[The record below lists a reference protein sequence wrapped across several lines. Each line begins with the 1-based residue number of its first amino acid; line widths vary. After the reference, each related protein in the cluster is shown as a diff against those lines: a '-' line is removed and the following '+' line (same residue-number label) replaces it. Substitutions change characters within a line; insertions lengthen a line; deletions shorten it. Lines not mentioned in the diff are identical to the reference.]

1 MQRSL
6 FIRTE
11 SGDTNGSRSGQDS
24 SRLPLPVGVFAL
36 FAVSTIW
43 PLWPLLIA
51 PMTQAWDW
59 VPTDQEIQRY
69 RKSWNPLSNGP
80 IFLSGVD
87 IHPQGQFTV
96 HPFIFSQI
104 SEKRFGNQLTD
115 HRTAASVY
123 SYQVA
128 PVVTMAYG
136 LTNHLELNMGLSGS
150 AFWATARISS
160 TGGRVAPGPSTPGS
174 ATHRS
179 ISSIARSCR
188 TTMVGALP

>member
-11 SGDTNGSRSGQDS
+11 SWDTNGPRSGQDS
-24 SRLPLPVGVFAL
+24 FWLPLPVGVLTLLAAIAL
-36 FAVSTIW
+36 
-43 PLWPLLIA
+43 LPLLLA

-115 HRTAASVY
+115 HRTAASVH

-136 LTNHLELNMGLSGS
+136 LTNHLELNVGLSGS
-150 AFWATARISS
+150 AFWANSS
-160 TGGRVAPGPSTPGS
+160 DQFNR
-174 ATHRS
+174 R
-179 ISSIARSCR
+179 
-188 TTMVGALP
+188 